1 METTLAQLKTQ
12 IDELEKRIK
21 ALSNQVTTQG
31 YMTGL
36 KTCLENIQSLFTT
49 YQEQLN
55 KHLEDYK
62 THTDAYDLHI
72 ADYEQIAE
80 TVESI
85 ESQISSISSTLSGL
99 SNISSD
105 IEDIKGDISTINTAL
120 STLDGVTQDISSLES
135 AVATINGTLSGL
147 SDFSTD
153 ISNLKSDV
161 EEINSTL
168 SSIGG
173 VTTDIESLQ
182 NDIDSINSTLSGMS
196 TVSQDIEDI
205 EDDITVINS
214 NISSLSSSI
223 GDLQNADTLLS
234 SRITTLE
241 NSSSSGSG
249 GQTGGESGTET
260 TTKQMV
266 WQKDSTWG
274 YVHQPDSSNYS
285 TPKCQFTCEPNTRVV
300 LSFNIDGSVI
310 TESSAEKSKV
320 VSFYVNG
327 VKVRDFHFNSSP
339 TNFQFACTYNFI
351 PQRAYNYFSVYVWV
365 GELHRVKSYT
375 LSVEGMNVQILNK
388 DLPMK
393 IGCFNDHYYI
403 LRKDDSSNSLYYA
416 VMEKDSLTAAT
427 SSMTEIIYS
436 KLPCGLA
443 YAALVPTT
451 QVVDGLVQI
460 DTDYTNPFKIVG
472 VDGTQEHRIVV
483 LMYEDNQWKIYS
495 KFDSLDTTSAEYI
508 YGGVGKTNDNTVQG
522 FIGDGDVIWCVDVDG
537 WVAVVGGGA
546 ESAKTY
552 FALKDEDLFE
562 SRFRMGTAVQTINNK
577 VGQPSAFR
585 GVIVLDT
592 STMKNVYLP
601 DYLSDYSV
609 ELPEGGNV
617 TAYYQTD
624 GSINVYIN
632 RGIDVYKYVLQKNSS
647 NQYELSSTVTK
658 IENITRYEELYDGK
672 CIVYRDMDWEIK
684 FI

>member
-72 ADYEQIAE
+72 ADYEQIAQ

-85 ESQISSISSTLSGL
+85 QSQISSISSTLSGL
-99 SNISSD
+99 SNVSGD
-105 IEDIKGDISTINTAL
+105 IEDIKGDINTINTAL
-120 STLDGVTQDISSLES
+120 SALDGVTQDISSLES

-223 GDLQNADTLLS
+223 GDLQDADTLLS

-249 GQTGGESGTET
+249 GQTGGDGTET

-285 TPKCQFTCEPNTRVV
+285 TPKCQFACEPNTRVV

-310 TESSAEKSKV
+310 TESSASMEKI

-339 TNFQFACTYNFI
+339 PDFQFSCTYNFI
-351 PQRAYNYFSVYVWV
+351 PQRPYNYFSVYVWV
-365 GELHRVKSYT
+365 GQLHRVKSYT

-388 DLPMK
+388 DLPLK
-393 IGCFNDHYYI
+393 IGCFNDHYYV
-403 LRKDDSSNSLYYA
+403 LRKDNSNNSIYYA
-416 VMEKDSLTAAT
+416 IMEKDSLTAAT
-427 SSMTEIIYS
+427 SSMTEVKYT

-451 QVVDGLVQI
+451 EVVDGLVQF
-460 DTDYTNPFKIVG
+460 DTGYTNQFKIVG
-472 VDGTQEHRIVV
+472 VDGTKDHRIVI
-483 LMYEDNQWKIYS
+483 LTYENNQWEIYA
-495 KFDSLDTTSAEYI
+495 KFDSLNTTSAEFI
-508 YGGVGKTNDNTVQG
+508 YGGVGKPSDITVPD
-522 FIGDGDVIWCVDVDG
+522 FTPNGDVVWCVDVDG
-537 WVAVVGGGA
+537 WVAVVGGGC
-546 ESAKTY
+546 ESYQTY
-552 FALKDEDLFE
+552 FSLNGEDLYE
-562 SRFRMGTAVQTINNK
+562 SRFRMGTVVQNINNK
-577 VGQPSAFR
+577 IGQPSAFH
-585 GVIVLDT
+585 GYVVLDT
-592 STMKNVYLP
+592 TTMKNLYLP

-647 NQYELSSTVTK
+647 GQYELSSTVTK
-658 IENITRYEELYDGK
+658 IENITRYEELYDGS

-684 FI
+684 FY